1 MLRRR
6 PSVHPLSLLT
16 AMFAL
21 GVAALL
27 PLAAWEHGAGA
38 RLAWTGASLLAVLYA
53 VVFASLLATLFYNR
67 GVTLLGAARAGQ
79 FAHLMPVFGTLLA
92 VLFLGETL
100 HGYHGVGVALIGAG
114 LLLGQP
120 KPQQP

>member
-1 MLRRR
+1 
-6 PSVHPLSLLT
+6 
-16 AMFAL
+16 
-21 GVAALL
+21 
-27 PLAAWEHGAGA
+27 
-38 RLAWTGASLLAVLYA
+38 
-53 VVFASLLATLFYNR
+53 
-67 GVTLLGAARAGQ
+67 
-79 FAHLMPVFGTLLA
+79 MPVFGTLLA